1 MARPKRSSPST
12 RLTVVVDAAAAA
24 ELDRV
29 AIQAAHETGKPILT
43 AEVHRRG
50 IRVLLAALA
59 SCRDCRAGTC
69 TAEHVQAGP
78 APVEVP
84 CDVPVEAPAP
94 PATTVEDPA
103 PVVEPL
109 RLAPVEVAADA
120 PANVPRRGRPKG
132 AKNKPRVITEES
144 PEHARLVKFYEEQF
158 EAVRGEKPKWVTRDF
173 AAFKALRERFGFDG
187 SCNLIRNAF
196 ADAWWAKR
204 VTIQKIVA
212 DPSTFVGNASQSI
225 SPKSTQDEPM
235 PSGW

>member
-29 AIQAAHETGKPILT
+29 AIQAAHETGKPILA

-50 IRVLLAALA
+50 IRVMLAALA

-69 TAEHVQAGP
+69 TAEHVQTGP
-78 APVEVP
+78 APVEAP
-84 CDVPVEAPAP
+84 CDVPVEVPALV
-94 PATTVEDPA
+94 TTVEDSA

-109 RLAPVEVAADA
+109 RLAPVEVVADA
-120 PANVPRRGRPKG
+120 PANAPRRGRPKG
-132 AKNKPRVITEES
+132 AKNKPRIITEES

-173 AAFKALRERFGFDG
+173 AAFKALRERFGFEE

-196 ADAWWAKR
+196 ADTWYSKR
-204 VTIQKIVA
+204 VTIQRIVS
-212 DPSTFVGNASQSI
+212 DPSTFVGNAPQSV